1 MKVRRQA
8 IEPKPPRLPYQIVI
22 DVECLGDH
30 EALRTHLRVEGEHL
44 PSSEYCVHVAADC
57 VERYRLRQLLSSIA
71 KAARSA
77 DDATG

>member
-8 IEPKPPRLPYQIVI
+8 IEQKPPRLPYQIVI

-30 EALRTHLRVEGEHL
+30 EALRTHLR
-44 PSSEYCVHVAADC
+44 SEEVCRSDLYCVHVAANC
-57 VERYRLRQLLSSIA
+57 VEHYRLRQLLSSIA